1 MNDNNLTHFDAAGNA
16 VMVDVSAKPVTTRE
30 AIAHGIITMNAEAF
44 AAVQSGTVKKG
55 DVLGVARIAGIMA
68 TKRTSELIP
77 LCHPLPLT
85 KVGIEFRL
93 LPERQAVEA
102 LCTVKTSGVTGVEM
116 EALTGVSTT
125 LLTIY
130 DMCKAVDKGMELGE
144 IHYLRLS
151 VTDLCNLR
159 CRYCMPDGVEKLER
173 EAVLTYEEFLRLAAL
188 FAQCG
193 IDTVRVTGGEP
204 LVRKNVAQLVA
215 GLKATPG
222 IRRVTL
228 TTNAVLLA
236 EQLPALLD
244 AGLDSVNIS
253 LDTLRPEVFRQIT
266 ARDDFAAVQTGLQAA
281 LESGLPVKL
290 NCVPQAGVNEGEL
303 EQLAALAKDNAL
315 QVRFIE
321 MMPIGY
327 GAAMPCISGPELRAR
342 FARRWPELAPL
353 SAAQE
358 HALGDGPAVYYTVPG
373 WQGSIGF
380 IAAVHGKFC
389 ASCNR
394 VRLTSQGFLRP
405 CLASETGCD
414 LRALLRSGADDA
426 QLLAAIWET
435 IWAKPREHHFNDSSM
450 PATRG
455 MYRIG
460 G

>member
-1 MNDNNLTHFDAAGNA
+1 MFD
-16 VMVDVSAKPVTTRE
+16 STR
-30 AIAHGIITMNAEAF
+30 
-44 AAVQSGTVKKG
+44 
-55 DVLGVARIAGIMA
+55 R
-68 TKRTSELIP
+68 
-77 LCHPLPLT
+77 
-85 KVGIEFRL
+85 
-93 LPERQAVEA
+93 
-102 LCTVKTSGVTGVEM
+102 
-116 EALTGVSTT
+116 
-125 LLTIY
+125 
-130 DMCKAVDKGMELGE
+130 E

-215 GLKATPG
+215 GLKAIPG
-222 IRRVTL
+222 IRKVTM
-228 TTNAVLLA
+228 TTNGILLA
-236 EQLPALLD
+236 QQLPALLA

-266 ARDDFAAVQTGLQAA
+266 ARDEFAAVQAGLQAA
-281 LESGLPVKL
+281 LESGIPVKL

-303 EQLAALAKDNAL
+303 EDLAALAENRPL

-327 GAAMPCISGPELRAR
+327 GAAMPCISGPELRKR
-342 FARRWPELAPL
+342 FARRWPELQPL
-353 SAAQE
+353 TEAAF
-358 HALGDGPAVYYTVPG
+358 GDGPAVYYTVPG

-405 CLASETGCD
+405 CLASEAGCD
-414 LRALLRSGADDA
+414 LRALLRSGADDT
-426 QLLAAIWET
+426 QLLAAIRET
-435 IWAKPREHHFNDSSM
+435 IWAKPREHHFEDSSM

>member
-1 MNDNNLTHFDAAGNA
+1 MFD
-16 VMVDVSAKPVTTRE
+16 RY
-30 AIAHGIITMNAEAF
+30 
-44 AAVQSGTVKKG
+44 Q
-55 DVLGVARIAGIMA
+55 R
-68 TKRTSELIP
+68 
-77 LCHPLPLT
+77 
-85 KVGIEFRL
+85 
-93 LPERQAVEA
+93 
-102 LCTVKTSGVTGVEM
+102 
-116 EALTGVSTT
+116 
-125 LLTIY
+125 
-130 DMCKAVDKGMELGE
+130 E

-188 FAQCG
+188 FARCG

-215 GLKATPG
+215 GLKETPG
-222 IRRVTL
+222 ICRVTL

-266 ARDDFAAVQTGLQAA
+266 ARDDFAAVQAGLQAA

-303 EQLAALAKDNAL
+303 EALAALAKDNAM

-414 LRALLRSGADDA
+414 LRALLRSGVDDA
-426 QLLAAIWET
+426 QLLAAIRET

>member
-1 MNDNNLTHFDAAGNA
+1 MFDCYHR
-16 VMVDVSAKPVTTRE
+16 D
-30 AIAHGIITMNAEAF
+30 
-44 AAVQSGTVKKG
+44 
-55 DVLGVARIAGIMA
+55 
-68 TKRTSELIP
+68 
-77 LCHPLPLT
+77 
-85 KVGIEFRL
+85 
-93 LPERQAVEA
+93 
-102 LCTVKTSGVTGVEM
+102 
-116 EALTGVSTT
+116 
-125 LLTIY
+125 
-130 DMCKAVDKGMELGE
+130 

-193 IDTVRVTGGEP
+193 INTVRVTGGEP
-204 LVRKNVAQLVA
+204 LIRKGVEQLVA

-222 IRRVTL
+222 IRRVTM

-236 EQLPALLD
+236 QQLPALLE

-253 LDTLRPEVFRQIT
+253 LDTLRSEVFRRIT
-266 ARDDFAAVQTGLQAA
+266 ARDEFNAVQAGLRAA
-281 LESGLPVKL
+281 LESPLPVKI
-290 NCVPQAGVNEGEL
+290 NCVPQAGINEAEL
-303 EQLAALAKDNAL
+303 EDIAALAKDNDL

-327 GAAMPCISGPELRAR
+327 GAAMPCISGPELQAR
-342 FARRWPELAPL
+342 FARRWPELHPVED
-353 SAAQE
+353 AAF
-358 HALGDGPAVYYTVPG
+358 GDGPAVYYTVPG
-373 WQGSIGF
+373 WKGSIGF
-380 IAAVHGKFC
+380 ITAVHGKFC

-405 CLASETGCD
+405 CLASEAGCD
-414 LRALLRSGADDA
+414 LRALLRGGAEDA
-426 QLLAAIWET
+426 QLLAAIRET
-435 IWAKPREHHFNDSSM
+435 VWAKPREHHFEDSSM

>member
-1 MNDNNLTHFDAAGNA
+1 MFD
-16 VMVDVSAKPVTTRE
+16 RY
-30 AIAHGIITMNAEAF
+30 
-44 AAVQSGTVKKG
+44 Q
-55 DVLGVARIAGIMA
+55 R
-68 TKRTSELIP
+68 
-77 LCHPLPLT
+77 
-85 KVGIEFRL
+85 
-93 LPERQAVEA
+93 
-102 LCTVKTSGVTGVEM
+102 
-116 EALTGVSTT
+116 
-125 LLTIY
+125 
-130 DMCKAVDKGMELGE
+130 E

-188 FAQCG
+188 FARCG

-266 ARDDFAAVQTGLQAA
+266 ARDDFAAVQAGLQAA

-303 EQLAALAKDNAL
+303 ETLAALAKDNAL

-414 LRALLRSGADDA
+414 LRALLRGDADDA
-426 QLLAAIWET
+426 QLLAAIRET

>member
-1 MNDNNLTHFDAAGNA
+1 MFD
-16 VMVDVSAKPVTTRE
+16 RY
-30 AIAHGIITMNAEAF
+30 
-44 AAVQSGTVKKG
+44 Q
-55 DVLGVARIAGIMA
+55 R
-68 TKRTSELIP
+68 
-77 LCHPLPLT
+77 
-85 KVGIEFRL
+85 
-93 LPERQAVEA
+93 
-102 LCTVKTSGVTGVEM
+102 
-116 EALTGVSTT
+116 
-125 LLTIY
+125 
-130 DMCKAVDKGMELGE
+130 E

-173 EAVLTYEEFLRLAAL
+173 EAVLTYEEFLRLAVL
-188 FAQCG
+188 FARCG

-215 GLKATPG
+215 GLKETPG

-253 LDTLRPEVFRQIT
+253 LDTLRPEVFQQIT
-266 ARDDFAAVQTGLQAA
+266 ARDDFAAVQAGLQAA

-303 EQLAALAKDNAL
+303 ETLAALAKDNAV

-426 QLLAAIWET
+426 QLLAAIRET

>member
-1 MNDNNLTHFDAAGNA
+1 MFD
-16 VMVDVSAKPVTTRE
+16 S
-30 AIAHGIITMNAEAF
+30 
-44 AAVQSGTVKKG
+44 KG
-55 DVLGVARIAGIMA
+55 R
-68 TKRTSELIP
+68 K
-77 LCHPLPLT
+77 
-85 KVGIEFRL
+85 
-93 LPERQAVEA
+93 
-102 LCTVKTSGVTGVEM
+102 
-116 EALTGVSTT
+116 
-125 LLTIY
+125 
-130 DMCKAVDKGMELGE
+130 

-159 CRYCMPDGVEKLER
+159 CRYCMPDGVDKLER
-173 EAVLTYEEFLRLAAL
+173 EDILTYEEFLRLAAL
-188 FAQCG
+188 FARCG
-193 IDTVRVTGGEP
+193 VDTVRVTGGEP
-204 LVRKNVAQLVA
+204 LVRKGVEQLVK
-215 GLKATPG
+215 GLKAIPG
-222 IRRVTL
+222 IRKVTM
-228 TTNAVLLA
+228 TTNAVLL
-236 EQLPALLD
+236 EQQLPALLE

-253 LDTLRPEVFRQIT
+253 LDTLDPALFAKIT
-266 ARDDFAAVQTGLQAA
+266 ARDEFAAVQAGIHAA
-281 LESGLPVKL
+281 LESGIPVKL
-290 NCVPQAGVNEGEL
+290 NCVPQVGVNEGEL
-303 EQLAALAKDNAL
+303 EALAALAQDKPL

-353 SAAQE
+353 AAAQE

>member
-1 MNDNNLTHFDAAGNA
+1 MFDRYQR
-16 VMVDVSAKPVTTRE
+16 D
-30 AIAHGIITMNAEAF
+30 
-44 AAVQSGTVKKG
+44 
-55 DVLGVARIAGIMA
+55 
-68 TKRTSELIP
+68 
-77 LCHPLPLT
+77 
-85 KVGIEFRL
+85 
-93 LPERQAVEA
+93 
-102 LCTVKTSGVTGVEM
+102 
-116 EALTGVSTT
+116 
-125 LLTIY
+125 
-130 DMCKAVDKGMELGE
+130 

-188 FAQCG
+188 FARCG

-215 GLKATPG
+215 GLKETPG

-266 ARDDFAAVQTGLQAA
+266 ARDDFAAVQAGLQAA

-303 EQLAALAKDNAL
+303 ETLAALAKDNAM

-426 QLLAAIWET
+426 QLLAAIRET

>member
-1 MNDNNLTHFDAAGNA
+1 MNTSLDNLTHKMQRAALGKIVDVALSRAEQDREKTMCQLVDAAKQFYGSGFSDETYENA
-16 VMVDVSAKPVTTRE
+16 KKVLTDPDSKWTKLINCVLDQTDPHVARTT
-30 AIAHGIITMNAEAF
+30 ALNLGYEAF
-44 AAVQSGTVKKG
+44 FRGTKMIRENRVKYQCNIPWLILFDPTSACNMHCVGCWAGEYGHKNNLSFEDMDKIVTQG
-55 DVLGVARIAGIMA
+55 KELGV
-68 TKRTSELIP
+68 
-77 LCHPLPLT
+77 
-85 KVGIEFRL
+85 
-93 LPERQAVEA
+93 
-102 LCTVKTSGVTGVEM
+102 
-116 EALTGVSTT
+116 
-125 LLTIY
+125 
-130 DMCKAVDKGMELGE
+130 
-144 IHYLRLS
+144 YLYML
-151 VTDLCNLR
+151 
-159 CRYCMPDGVEKLER
+159 
-173 EAVLTYEEFLRLAAL
+173 
-188 FAQCG
+188 
-193 IDTVRVTGGEP
+193 TGGEP

-342 FARRWPELAPL
+342 FANRWPELHPV
-353 SAAQE
+353 E
-358 HALGDGPAVYYTVPG
+358 GTTFGNGPAVYYTVPG
-373 WQGSIGF
+373 WKGSIGF

-414 LRALLRSGADDA
+414 LRALLRGGADDA
-426 QLLAAIWET
+426 RLRTAIRET
-435 IWAKPREHHFNDSSM
+435 IWSKPREHHFEDRCM
-450 PATRG
+450 PATRS